1 MEASL
6 DTLEVIKKAERMGG
20 TERRESIEKMLL
32 KARDLGCEMRIG
44 GGRAGG
50 MNIRYGSIG
59 YAVMDVN
66 TKGTVKLY
74 VQPHPNK
81 NAPEEFIDTLN
92 GYIDESDQLEPKSSP
107 INSYG
112 HLEDKI
118 EEIDDEA
125 ILNFLE
131 KSVGMI
137 RDEYYRP
144 HFEAHE
150 MELLEI

>member
-1 MEASL
+1 M
-6 DTLEVIKKAERMGG
+6 KKAERMGG
-20 TERRESIEKMLL
+20 TERREAMETMLL
-32 KARDLGCEMRIG
+32 KARELGCELRVG

-81 NAPEEFIDTLN
+81 DAPEEFIDTLN
-92 GYIDESDQLEPKSSP
+92 GFIDDSEELEPKSFP

-118 EEIDDEA
+118 ETIDDEA
-125 ILNFLE
+125 LLRFLE
-131 KSVGMI
+131 TSIEMI
-137 RDEYYRP
+137 REEYYRP
-144 HFEAHE
+144 HFEDHE
-150 MELLEI
+150 IAFLER